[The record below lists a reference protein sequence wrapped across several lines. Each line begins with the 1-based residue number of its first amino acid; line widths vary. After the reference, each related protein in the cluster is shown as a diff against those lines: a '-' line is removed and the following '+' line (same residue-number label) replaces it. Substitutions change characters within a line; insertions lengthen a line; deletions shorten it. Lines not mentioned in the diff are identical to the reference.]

1 MLGHVQFGDGPRKVM
16 VLGGAFGWAEDWTGF
31 QAVLDPERA
40 TWVFADYRG
49 YGRSRGLDGE
59 FNFDETATDVL
70 ALADSLGW
78 ERFSLV
84 GHSMGGVAIQRVLLA
99 AAPGRIERMAAITA
113 VPACSSQMD
122 EQRLAMFGKAA
133 TDLAQRQFILDFST
147 GKRLPFTWLHR
158 LARDSAEQ
166 TLPQAFAGYLRDW
179 GTVDFSDRV
188 QGNPTPVKVFI
199 GANDPTLTRELM
211 ERSWLAWY
219 PNAELEVLD
228 GSGHYPMHETPLALA
243 AALDN
248 YLQQP

>member
-31 QAVLDPERA
+31 QAGLDPERA

-49 YGRSRGLDGE
+49 YGRSRGLDGA
-59 FNFDETATDVL
+59 FNFDEAAADVL

-78 ERFSLV
+78 GRFALV

-99 AAPGRIERMAAITA
+99 AKPGRIERMAAITA
-113 VPACSSQMD
+113 VPACGSRMD
-122 EQRLAMFGKAA
+122 EQRLAMFAKAGA
-133 TDLAQRQFILDFST
+133 DLAQRQFILDFST
-147 GKRLPFTWLHR
+147 GKRLPFVWLRR
-158 LARDSAEQ
+158 LARDSAAQ
-166 TLPQAFAGYLRDW
+166 SLPQAFEGYLREW
-179 GTVDFSDRV
+179 GTVDFSERV
-188 QGNPTPVKVFI
+188 RGNPTPVKVFI

-219 PNAELEVLD
+219 PNAELEVLE
-228 GSGHYPMHETPLALA
+228 GCGHYPMHESPLALA

-248 YLQQP
+248 YLQSP